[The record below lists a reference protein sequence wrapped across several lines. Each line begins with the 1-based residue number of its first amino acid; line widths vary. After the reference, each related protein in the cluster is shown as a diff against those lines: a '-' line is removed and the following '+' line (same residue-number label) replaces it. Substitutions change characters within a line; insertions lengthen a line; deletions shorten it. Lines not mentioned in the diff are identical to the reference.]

1 MDFKDRIASLPDAT
15 RIAVLSAWRGRARGA
30 AVFSGVFLASL
41 VITTVL
47 AYGSGLMSAFLEEG
61 TKGEEYDYR
70 VEFHSVSN
78 LRITDPIAM
87 ESLCDQIMEIDDAL
101 GCTIAAG
108 RQATYGAGFFGDRQ
122 FHAQPLQ
129 LTTIN
134 GTDSNWENVDIMF
147 PESEENGPPTNGFRP
162 IRLIGDGGYDGE
174 LHARHSS
181 RTISGEWPS
190 SGAEAVT
197 NRSVVIPAALA
208 AAGSVQVGDTFTILN
223 FTYAANTTNPCEGDN
238 PIGVYEYLF
247 NDREN
252 DDHEYCR
259 VTITLENLTVAAI
272 YDDRTFS
279 SPLISNQPV
288 YMPWDL
294 ISLDDKSE
302 IIAGDHAY
310 LAVAMDR
317 SALPTSSIAEAESQL
332 RGWQSEIGG
341 EYEVAGETVK
351 LRAVDMVASVIS
363 FFTIILYFVQGFD
376 YIIMIPIIVL
386 SLAVLIYGLHLS
398 LEQRRREVAINRVM
412 GASSAGLSKMVLAE
426 MGVFSVTAWLA
437 GYLLA
442 IAAIPFVLSAT
453 GFMEFRFDDM
463 RPPPVLS
470 TKAMIGTMVVTVG
483 IALLFGRSRTKAF
496 LETEISEG
504 VANVAAKK
512 EPRYW
517 LHWIVFGLGLIS
529 LTDSVMEEWKM
540 FADYNSGGGII
551 INAFADGLLAVFG
564 PFLLWIGGALVLSR
578 LGSRGPELMQHL
590 LGQTPLL
597 KDVKRGL
604 SGSGSAE
611 GVGRLALII
620 VLTLSI
626 VTMAAVQ
633 GYTGTAVDE
642 KTADQAVGAD
652 LKVVFASPV
661 FESQAIS
668 IVTTAWD
675 SGDSS
680 HSATV
685 SAATVLQYYAT
696 LTDDEFVGAPVWI
709 VTDEAL
715 DMLHW
720 TAQALPGDDLNAAKA
735 DLRRIG
741 TFTHGD
747 EARWSLDVSTGN
759 SYSFALENFFSGET
773 TNMTLEDV
781 GNHNWVPGM
790 DLSGAENAILIGE
803 ETARA
808 WAGPLVPADNQILS
822 TIWFFDLGQNAYDDD
837 GEHLRDLSVQLS
849 TDSSVASV
857 QDWSS
862 AHRDVEKNGGLIYG
876 TPGLLSLQF
885 VVSALAAVA
894 SSFVFLSLVL
904 SQRRKELSILQ
915 AIGASPSQVMRLVL
929 FEILSITIVSM
940 ALGGLLG
947 IGISYSFN
955 GLFNLFGLIFQV
967 FGGSTSL
974 INRDLVWPFAEL
986 LQVGGILLLAVLVAL
1001 VITTRKAIG
1010 ADLATV
1016 LKGE

>member
-1 MDFKDRIASLPDAT
+1 MMDFKDRIASFPDAT

-70 VEFHSVSN
+70 VEFHSMSN

-101 GCTIAAG
+101 DCTITAG
-108 RQATYGAGFFGDRQ
+108 RQAAYGAGFFGDRQ
-122 FHAQPLQ
+122 FLAQPLQ

-162 IRLIGDGGYDGE
+162 IRLIGEGGYDGE

-208 AAGSVQVGDTFTILN
+208 AAGSVQAGDTFSILN
-223 FTYAANTTNPCEGDN
+223 FTYAANTTDPCEGDN

-247 NDREN
+247 
-252 DDHEYCR
+252 DDYEYCR

-288 YMPWDL
+288 YVPWEL
-294 ISLDDKSE
+294 ISLHDKSE

-317 SALPTSSIAEAESQL
+317 SALPTSSIAESESQL
-332 RGWQSEIGG
+332 RSWQSEIGG
-341 EYEVAGETVK
+341 EYEVEGETVK
-351 LRAVDMVASVIS
+351 LRAVDMVASVIV
-363 FFTIILYFVQGFD
+363 FFNIILYFVQGFD

-386 SLAVLIYGLHLS
+386 SLAVLIYGLLLS
-398 LEQRRREVAINRVM
+398 LEQRRREVAVNRVM

-463 RPPPVLS
+463 RPPPMLS
-470 TKAMIGTMVVTVG
+470 TKAMLGTMVVTVG
-483 IALLFGRSRTKAF
+483 IALLFGRARTKAF

-504 VANVAAKK
+504 VAKVATKT
-512 EPRYW
+512 EPKYW
-517 LHWIVFGLGLIS
+517 LHWIVFGLGLIA

-540 FADYNSGGGII
+540 FADYNSGKGII
-551 INAFADGLLAVFG
+551 TNAFADGLLAVFG

-578 LGSRGPELMQHL
+578 LGSRGPELMQYL
-590 LGQTPLL
+590 LGRTPLL

-633 GYTGTAVDE
+633 GYTGTVVDE
-642 KTADQAVGAD
+642 KTADQTVGAD

-661 FESQAIS
+661 TESQATS
-668 IVTTAWD
+668 MVTTAWD

-696 LTDDEFVGAPVWI
+696 LTDDEFVGASVWI

-735 DLRRIG
+735 DLRRNG

-747 EARWSLDVSTGN
+747 EARWSLDVSTGD
-759 SYSFALENFFSGET
+759 SYSFALVNFFSGET
-773 TNMTLEDV
+773 TNTTLEDV

-790 DLSGAENAILIGE
+790 DLSGAANAILIGE

-822 TIWFFDLGQNAYDDD
+822 TIWFFDLGQDAYDDD

-849 TDSSVASV
+849 TDSSLASV

-915 AIGASPSQVMRLVL
+915 AIGGSPSQVMRLVL

-967 FGGSTSL
+967 FGGSASL

-1001 VITTRKAIG
+1001 VVTTRKAIG